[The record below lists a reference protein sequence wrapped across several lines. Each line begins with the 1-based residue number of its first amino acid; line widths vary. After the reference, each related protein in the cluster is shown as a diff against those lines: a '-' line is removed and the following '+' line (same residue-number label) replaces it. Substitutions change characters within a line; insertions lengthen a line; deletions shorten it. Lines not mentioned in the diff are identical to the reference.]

1 MSGRL
6 KILVVEPDRM
16 YGRLANSIL
25 KNDFDT
31 IVTQSPFDAME
42 QLGNNTIDI
51 LITNYELPGG
61 NGLRLIKR
69 AKQRQNNIEV
79 IMTGQDTAAS
89 IIDEAMQLGAID
101 YFQKPFDY
109 ESVKMAIERT
119 KKFVKLNKKL
129 KKAETEREN
138 LSKELE
144 EQSGGFDI
152 ISQSPEMDKVKKMM
166 KMVAQ
171 SRDTSVIITGE
182 SGAGKE
188 LVARGI
194 HNMSE
199 RHDHHFGAVN
209 MSAISE
215 TLFESEFF
223 GHIKGSFTGAIADR
237 AGWFEVANN
246 GTLFLDEI
254 GDMPMSLQI
263 KMLRVLEDRKFIKV
277 GSQKE
282 QSFDVRLLAAT
293 NKDIEEMKNGK
304 AFRVDL
310 FHRIGTFEIFIPP
323 LRERKDD
330 ISLLLHFFMK
340 KFANKMRRKISKIDK
355 ETLKKLK
362 NYPFPGNVRELRNI
376 VERAVILCEGD
387 TLGTEHFPNIVD
399 QTSAPVIPD
408 ELYNLE
414 EIEKMV
420 IKKAL
425 ERCQYNKT
433 QAAKLLNINWNAL
446 HRRLDKYGIQVS

>member
-31 IVTQSPFDAME
+31 LITQSPFDAME
-42 QLGNNTIDI
+42 HLSNETIDI
-51 LITNYELPGG
+51 LITNYELPEG

-69 AKQRQNNIEV
+69 AKQRQSSIEI
-79 IMTGQDTAAS
+79 IMTGQDTES
-89 IIDEAMQLGAID
+89 SVIDEAMELGAID
-101 YFQKPFDY
+101 FFQKPFDY
-109 ESVKMAIERT
+109 ESVKMVIERT

-129 KKAETEREN
+129 KKVESERET

-152 ISQSPEMDKVKKMM
+152 ISRSPEMKTVKKMM

-182 SGAGKE
+182 SGVGKE

-199 RHDHHFGAVN
+199 RHGNHFGAVN

-223 GHIKGSFTGAIADR
+223 GHMKGSFTGAIADR

-304 AFRVDL
+304 EFRIDL
-310 FHRIGTFEIFIPP
+310 YHRIGTFEIFIPP
-323 LRERKDD
+323 LRERKED

-340 KFANKMRRKISKIDK
+340 KFATKMRRKISKIDK
-355 ETLKKLK
+355 ETLKKLEH
-362 NYPFPGNVRELRNI
+362 YPFPGNVRELRNI
-376 VERAVILCEGD
+376 VERAVILCEGE
-387 TLGTEHFPNIVD
+387 TLGTDHFPNIID

-408 ELYNLE
+408 ELFNLE

-425 ERCQYNKT
+425 EKCQYNKT

-446 HRRLDKYGIQVS
+446 HRRLDKYGIQTT